1 MLQTLWSWTLHTVC
15 FMPFFPSRFWTV
27 FTYGPSA
34 AGSWALMVMWMW
46 TMYANPE
53 MEYKLAPPVRQCG
66 IELETSPQAP
76 TFYTGGSCPSSLTGS
91 TFVIKFPQFLFA

>member
-1 MLQTLWSWTLHTVC
+1 
-15 FMPFFPSRFWTV
+15 MPFFPSRFWTV

-66 IELETSPQAP
+66 TELETYP
-76 TFYTGGSCPSSLTGS
+76 
-91 TFVIKFPQFLFA
+91 